1 MRGKAKNGSNLSE
14 NSPLKSEMAQ
24 TLSEL
29 KTRGFKEADVELGA
43 RFKPTSSTSKMSD
56 IRNSNLDIELKN
68 KDFPNANTADG
79 KLSKQEIEQVLGA
92 EGAFSVKTKLSDY
105 EWKVNPLRKNANE
118 NNLKELWKKAFKNTN
133 ASKGLTK
140 TQIFNNMNDE
150 LKQSLNL
157 TGLNAQS
164 KFTELIDDVNSN
176 LYSFIK
182 SE

>member
-1 MRGKAKNGSNLSE
+1 MLALAG
-14 NSPLKSEMAQ
+14 
-24 TLSEL
+24 
-29 KTRGFKEADVELGA
+29 
-43 RFKPTSSTSKMSD
+43 
-56 IRNSNLDIELKN
+56 
-68 KDFPNANTADG
+68 
-79 KLSKQEIEQVLGA
+79 
-92 EGAFSVKTKLSDY
+92 
-105 EWKVNPLRKNANE
+105 
-118 NNLKELWKKAFKNTN
+118 